1 MTGGGVCKKLNEK
14 RKIYC
19 VVKTNSLTLFTLL
32 GFNSIDKVKIIKF
45 IRPLPIG

>member
-19 VVKTNSLTLFTLL
+19 VVKTNSLTPFTL

>member
-19 VVKTNSLTLFTLL
+19 VVKTNSLTF
-32 GFNSIDKVKIIKF
+32 
-45 IRPLPIG
+45 LPF